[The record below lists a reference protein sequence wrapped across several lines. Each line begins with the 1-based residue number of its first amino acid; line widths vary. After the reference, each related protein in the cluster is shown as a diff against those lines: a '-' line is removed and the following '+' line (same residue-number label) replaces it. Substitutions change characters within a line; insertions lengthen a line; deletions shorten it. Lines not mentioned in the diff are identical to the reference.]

1 MTVTRRDVL
10 VAGATAGAGAL
21 AGCSGALEDSL
32 SSMPAV
38 VSPSALEETGYSEH
52 AVEEVV
58 VERTISRF
66 GFKRS
71 ISVTNWYAEYDR
83 SLSLG
88 LPGLSRVQAAVVS
101 VLTTPQVSFLGRTF
115 NPVGEFSTDELV
127 EMMQDRYDELEDV
140 DRVDE
145 SSVSILGTETTL
157 VRYTAAARLI
167 PAATTIDVYVQ
178 LTEPVSHGDDFVIGV
193 AVYPQVHGFETES
206 GAVRTLLERLE
217 HE

>member
-10 VAGATAGAGAL
+10 AAGATAGAGAI

-38 VSPSALEETGYSEH
+38 VSPSALEETGYGEH
-52 AVEEVV
+52 TVEEVV
-58 VERTISRF
+58 VERTVGRF
-66 GFKRS
+66 GLERT

-83 SLSLG
+83 AISLD
-88 LPGLSRVQAAVVS
+88 LPGLSRLQAAVVS

-115 NPVGEFSTDELV
+115 NPVGEFSTDELI
-127 EMMQDRYDELEDV
+127 ELMQDRYDELEDV
-140 DRVDE
+140 QRVDE
-145 SSVSILGTETTL
+145 TSVSVLGTETAL
-157 VRYTAAARLI
+157 VRYTAEARLI
-167 PAATTIDVYVQ
+167 PAGTTLDVYVQ
-178 LTEPVSHGDDFVIGV
+178 LTEPVSHGDDFVLGV

-206 GAVRTLLERLE
+206 GAVRTLLESLE